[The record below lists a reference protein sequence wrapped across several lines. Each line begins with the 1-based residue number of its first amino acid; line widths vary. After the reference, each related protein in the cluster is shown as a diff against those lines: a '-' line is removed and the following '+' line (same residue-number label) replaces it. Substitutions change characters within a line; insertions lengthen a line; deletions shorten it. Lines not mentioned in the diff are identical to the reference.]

1 MQKKSIY
8 VAYTGGTIGMQ
19 RSEQGYIPVSGHLQ
33 RQLALM
39 PEFHRPEMPD
49 FTIHEY
55 TPLMDSRYILLL
67 FRYHDLRHISFPLY
81 PVQPLQRQ
89 LALPTSRIQ
98 ISPFMATL
106 FFTDES
112 FFPLF
117 IFRIVSGALTLP
129 SQRFR
134 YHSLMQKKSIYV
146 AYTGGTIGMQRSEQ
160 GYIPVSGHLQRQLA
174 LMPEFHRPEMPDF
187 TIHEYTPLMDSSD
200 MTPED
205 WQHIA
210 EDIKAHYDDYDG
222 FVILHGTDTMA
233 YTASALSFMLENL
246 GKPVIV
252 TGSQIPLAELR
263 SDGQINLLNA
273 LYVAAN
279 YPINEVTLFFNNRL
293 YRGNRT
299 TKAHADGFDAFASP
313 NLPPL
318 LEAGIHIRRLNTP
331 PAPHGEGELIVHP
344 ITPQPI
350 GVVTIY
356 PGISAD
362 VVRNFLRQPVKA
374 LILRSY
380 GVGNAPQNKAFLQ
393 ELQEASDRGIVVV
406 NLTQCMSG
414 KVNMG
419 GYATGNALA
428 HAGVIG
434 GADMT
439 VEATLTKLHYLLSQ
453 ELDTETIRKA
463 MSQNL
468 RGELTPD
475 D

>member
-19 RSEQGYIPVSGHLQ
+19 RSEHGYVPVSGHLQ
-33 RQLALM
+33 NQLAKM
-39 PEFHRPEMPD
+39 PEFHRAEMPD

-55 TPLMDSRYILLL
+55 
-67 FRYHDLRHISFPLY
+67 
-81 PVQPLQRQ
+81 QPL
-89 LALPTSRIQ
+89 I
-98 ISPFMATL
+98 
-106 FFTDES
+106 
-112 FFPLF
+112 
-117 IFRIVSGALTLP
+117 
-129 SQRFR
+129 
-134 YHSLMQKKSIYV
+134 
-146 AYTGGTIGMQRSEQ
+146 
-160 GYIPVSGHLQRQLA
+160 
-174 LMPEFHRPEMPDF
+174 
-187 TIHEYTPLMDSSD
+187 DSSD
-200 MTPED
+200 MTPQD
-205 WQHIA
+205 WQTIA
-210 EDIKAHYDDYDG
+210 DDIQANYDRYDG

-233 YTASALSFMLENL
+233 FTASALSFMLENL
-246 GKPVIV
+246 ARPVIV

-263 SDGQINLLNA
+263 SDGQQNLLNS
-273 LYVAAN
+273 LFVAAN
-279 YPINEVTLFFNNRL
+279 YPINEVALFFNNQL

-299 TKAHADGFDAFASP
+299 TKAHADGFNAFASP

-331 PAPHGEGELIVHP
+331 PAPGGQGSLVVRS
-344 ITPQPI
+344 ITPQPV

-362 VVRNFLRQPVKA
+362 VVSNFLRQPVKA

-380 GVGNAPQNKAFLQ
+380 GVGNAPQDPAFLK

-428 HAGVIG
+428 LAGVVSG
-434 GADMT
+434 YDMT
-439 VEATLTKLHYLLSQ
+439 VEATLTKLHFLLSQ
-453 ELDTETIRKA
+453 NLSSDEVRQQ
-463 MSQNL
+463 MQVNL

-475 D
+475 EK

>member
-1 MQKKSIY
+1 MPDLCERALKTVPSSREEGIFSFEEQELITMQKKSIY

-19 RSEQGYIPVSGHLQ
+19 RSENGYIPVSGHLQ

-55 TPLMDSRYILLL
+55 
-67 FRYHDLRHISFPLY
+67 
-81 PVQPLQRQ
+81 
-89 LALPTSRIQ
+89 
-98 ISPFMATL
+98 
-106 FFTDES
+106 E
-112 FFPLF
+112 
-117 IFRIVSGALTLP
+117 
-129 SQRFR
+129 
-134 YHSLMQKKSIYV
+134 
-146 AYTGGTIGMQRSEQ
+146 
-160 GYIPVSGHLQRQLA
+160 
-174 LMPEFHRPEMPDF
+174 
-187 TIHEYTPLMDSSD
+187 PLMDSSD

-210 EDIKAHYDDYDG
+210 DDIKAHYDQYDG

-233 YTASALSFMLENL
+233 FTASALS
-246 GKPVIV
+246 
-252 TGSQIPLAELR
+252 IPLAELR
-263 SDGQINLLNA
+263 SDGQINLLNS

-313 NLPPL
+313 NLQPL
-318 LEAGIHIRRLNTP
+318 LEAGIHIRRLGTP
-331 PAPHGEGELIVHP
+331 PAPNTAGELIVHP

-380 GVGNAPQNKAFLQ
+380 GVGNAPQNGEFLK

-428 HAGVIG
+428 HAGVISG
-434 GADMT
+434 FDMT

-453 ELDTETIRKA
+453 DLDIDSIRRA
-463 MSQNL
+463 MMQNL

-475 D
+475 E